1 MKVNLVQQASTHL
14 LVITTN
20 DLVAGAL
27 KMSLGSQ
34 PGIEV
39 HTCPCANHILHLK
52 HLNHTP
58 EVILMDDTRLTSIF
72 ILSDQLRLLYPTAKY
87 IYLSN
92 DLNPIKVALACRN
105 HFHAVLSFQD
115 RLMDRLLDII
125 ERVLLGKTY
134 YSETAMQAYQDF
146 MLNRK
151 MYSNITPARVR
162 ILNMMFEGCTPQ
174 EIAEKCK
181 CTVHAVYQHQSKL
194 RLEFDAKDNTDLII
208 KVKAMLQWNSNE
220 ALAQTVQIT

>member
-1 MKVNLVQQASTHL
+1 MKVQLVQQASTHI

-20 DLVAGAL
+20 DLVAGAF

-39 HTCPCANHILHLK
+39 HVCPCADHILHLK
-52 HLNHTP
+52 KLNHIP
-58 EVILMDDTRLTSIF
+58 DVILMDDTRLTSIF
-72 ILSDQLRLLYPTAKY
+72 ILSEQLRTLYPTAKY
-87 IYLSN
+87 IYLSS

-105 HFHAVLSFQD
+105 NFQAVLSFQD

-125 ERVLLGKTY
+125 ERVMLGKIY
-134 YSETAMQAYQDF
+134 YSETAMMAYQDY

-174 EIAEKCK
+174 EIAEKCS

-194 RLEFDAKDNTDLII
+194 RSEFGAKDNTDLII

-220 ALAQTVQIT
+220 ALAESVHIT